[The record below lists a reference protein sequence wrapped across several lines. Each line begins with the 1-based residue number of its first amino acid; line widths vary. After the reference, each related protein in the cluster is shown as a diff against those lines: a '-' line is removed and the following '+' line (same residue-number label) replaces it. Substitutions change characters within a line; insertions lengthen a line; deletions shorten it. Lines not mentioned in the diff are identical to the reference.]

1 MNNGVAEAVA
11 DVPPGVSAALAAAA
25 DTRRVMLIGSPNSG
39 KTLLFNRL
47 TGLSQKVAN
56 FPGIT
61 VELARGRMRHVA
73 DIELVDY
80 PGTYSLH
87 PLSGDERVA
96 VDQFRLGLADPATAD
111 VVCVIDVTRI
121 EKSLYLTLQV
131 IRQCRAAGK
140 RVLVAANMIDVL
152 EKNDVAI
159 DLAGLA
165 GALDVPVIAIS
176 ARTGRG
182 LDTLR
187 EAIANGAAQAAAPP
201 PSGDLAITPDV
212 LLQQAAHRLAREFGP
227 RGDLLVRT
235 QNRLDAFLLHSWL
248 GGIAFFVVMFVL
260 FQAIFTGAEPAMQ
273 AVETGVAALAGLVVP
288 LLGDGLAADFT
299 ADALFSGI
307 GAFLVFVPQI
317 FVLTLIVGLLEDSGY
332 MARAALICHRPLKA
346 FGLTGKSFVPMLS
359 GVACAIPGIYA
370 ARAIDAPEK
379 RRRTYLA
386 IPLMPCSARL
396 PVYALLIVAFIPP
409 ATLAGGLVGL
419 RGLAMFLVYFLG
431 LVLGLTVAALAE
443 RRGRRRNPAPDMPF
457 ILEMP
462 PYRMPALKPLLLRA
476 VSRCRHFVTKAGG
489 VILAVTITV
498 WLLGYFPNHGADLGQ
513 SWLAVIGRAIE
524 PVFAPLGLDWRF
536 GVAILSSFLAREV
549 FVGTLGTIFGIESA
563 EQHMVP
569 LVEQIHATGLTAA
582 SGFALLVFFSTALM
596 CVSTMAILARE
607 SGSWRLP
614 VKMFIAYGAAGYL
627 GAVAVYQLLSGLG
640 L

>member
-1 MNNGVAEAVA
+1 
-11 DVPPGVSAALAAAA
+11 
-25 DTRRVMLIGSPNSG
+25 MLIGSPNSG

-47 TGLSQKVAN
+47 TGMHQKVAN

-61 VELARGRMRHVA
+61 VELARGRMTGVGN
-73 DIELVDY
+73 IEMFDY

-87 PLSGDERVA
+87 PMSGDERVA
-96 VDQFRLGLADPATAD
+96 VDQFRLGLADPATTH

-140 RVLVAANMIDVL
+140 RVVVAANMIDVL
-152 EKNDVAI
+152 EKNAVAI
-159 DLAGLA
+159 DLAGLER
-165 GALDVPVIAIS
+165 ALEVPLIAIS

-182 LDTLR
+182 LGELR
-187 EAIANGAAQAAAPP
+187 ECLVAGASAPP
-201 PSGDLAITPDV
+201 APLPPAGNLASNLAITPDA
-212 LLQQAAHRLAREFGP
+212 LLQQAAHRLAREYGP
-227 RGDLLVRT
+227 RGDVLVKA
-235 QNRLDAFLLHSWL
+235 QNRLDAFLLHSWF
-248 GGIAFFVVMFVL
+248 GGVVFLAVMFVL
-260 FQAIFTGAEPAMQ
+260 FQAIFTGAQPAMQ
-273 AVETGVAALAGLVVP
+273 AVEAGIVALAELVVP
-288 LLGDGLAADFT
+288 LMGGGVVADFT

-346 FGLTGKSFVPMLS
+346 FGLTGKSFIPMLS

-379 RRRTYLA
+379 RRRTYLT

-409 ATLAGGLVGL
+409 ATLAGGLIGL
-419 RGLAMFLVYFLG
+419 RGLAMFLVYFFG

-443 RRGRRRNPAPDMPF
+443 RRGRRRAEAREMPF

-462 PYRMPALKPLLLRA
+462 PYRMPAFKPLVLKA
-476 VSRCRHFVTKAGG
+476 FARCKHFVTKAGG

-498 WLLGYFPNHGADLGQ
+498 WVLGYFPNHGADLGQ

-569 LVEQIHATGLTAA
+569 LVEHIQATGLTAA

-607 SGSWRLP
+607 SGSWKLP
-614 VKMFIAYGAAGYL
+614 LKMFVAYGVAGYL
-627 GAVAVYQLLSGLG
+627 GAVLVYRGLTILG
-640 L
+640 V